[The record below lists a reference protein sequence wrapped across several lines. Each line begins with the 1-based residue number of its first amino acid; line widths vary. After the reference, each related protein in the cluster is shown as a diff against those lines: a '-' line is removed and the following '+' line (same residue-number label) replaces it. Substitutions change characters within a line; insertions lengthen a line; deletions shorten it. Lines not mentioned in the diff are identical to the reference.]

1 MRAEE
6 GKHWRHWSSGSQRYA
21 PADIL
26 LQYLRGGWMVDDA
39 VPVETFYCGGARY
52 VKVYYFRL
60 VYEDEDLWMPVIENP
75 VVLRLIRER
84 NLILRPTLLS
94 WATDG
99 VDRTGQDCQEP
110 GSKSTLTG

>member
-6 GKHWRHWSSGSQRYA
+6 GKHWRYWSAGSQRYA

-39 VPVETFYCGGARY
+39 VPVETFYCGGARC

-60 VYEDEDLWMPVIENP
+60 FYEEEDLWMPVIENP
-75 VVLRLIRER
+75 VVLRLIGER
-84 NLILRPTLLS
+84 NLILRPVPRN
-94 WATDG
+94 WASDG
-99 VDRTGQDCQEP
+99 VDRIERGCREP
-110 GSKSTLTG
+110 GSTSIQ